1 MSFYEHTIV
10 ARQDASSKQLA
21 DFEDKYSNI
30 LKDHSGKLIKLE
42 KWGLINFARKI
53 KKFNKGH
60 FLHYKV
66 ESESNSMDEI
76 KKKIKLD
83 KIVIK
88 DLVIKYKKLDLKTE
102 YFKKDRWWKRNQEIL
117 KEIQILLIN

>member
-42 KWGLINFARKI
+42 KWGLINFARKLRNLI
-53 KKFNKGH
+53 KAIF
-60 FLHYKV
+60 YT
-66 ESESNSMDEI
+66 
-76 KKKIKLD
+76 IKLRV
-83 KIVIK
+83 KA
-88 DLVIKYKKLDLKTE
+88 
-102 YFKKDRWWKRNQEIL
+102 
-117 KEIQILLIN
+117 IQWMK

>member
-42 KWGLINFARKI
+42 KMG
-53 KKFNKGH
+53 
-60 FLHYKV
+60 
-66 ESESNSMDEI
+66 SNQ
-76 KKKIKLD
+76 
-83 KIVIK
+83 
-88 DLVIKYKKLDLKTE
+88 
-102 YFKKDRWWKRNQEIL
+102 FC
-117 KEIQILLIN
+117 